1 MIMKKSKNSVMKKI
15 GKRIL
20 QIAYL
25 ILKPFL
31 PFIMLFLFIF
41 FFIILIIDAIFV
53 EFSDDNGELTVSE
66 QEIESY
72 CDEASQD
79 YEVYVD
85 GEKNN
90 ENIEI
95 SNTETS
101 KAITPE
107 QIYSL
112 LIFHNITQD
121 EPISKETVREIT
133 NNFKSKYYYKTST
146 ILTERK
152 VTDDEGNITWE
163 IVSEEKV
170 KLITESITVAGHYK
184 YNYELET
191 TEERRY

>member
-1 MIMKKSKNSVMKKI
+1 MKKSKNSVIKKI

-31 PFIMLFLFIF
+31 PFVMLFLFIF
-41 FFIILIIDAIFV
+41 FFIILIIDAIFI
-53 EFSDDNGELTVSE
+53 EFSDDNGKLTVSE

-72 CDEASQD
+72 CEEASQD

-85 GEKNN
+85 GEKTN
-90 ENIEI
+90 ESIEI

-101 KAITPE
+101 KAITSE

-112 LIFHNITQD
+112 MIFHNITQD
-121 EPISKETVREIT
+121 DPISKETVSEIAS
-133 NNFKSKYYYKTST
+133 NFKSKYCYKTST

-152 VTDDEGNITWE
+152 VTDNEGNITWE
-163 IVSEEKV
+163 TVSEEQV
-170 KLITESITVAGHYK
+170 KLITESITIAGHYK
-184 YNYELET
+184 YNYVQEI
-191 TEERRY
+191 TEKRRH

>member
-1 MIMKKSKNSVMKKI
+1 MKKSKNSVIKKI

-31 PFIMLFLFIF
+31 PFVMLFLFIF
-41 FFIILIIDAIFV
+41 FFIILIIDAIFI

-85 GEKNN
+85 GEKTN
-90 ENIEI
+90 ESIEI

-101 KAITPE
+101 KAITSE

-112 LIFHNITQD
+112 MIFHNITQD
-121 EPISKETVREIT
+121 DPISKETVSEIAS
-133 NNFKSKYYYKTST
+133 NFKSKYYYKTST

-152 VTDDEGNITWE
+152 VTDNEGNITWE
-163 IVSEEKV
+163 TVSEEQV
-170 KLITESITVAGHYK
+170 KLITESITIAGHYK
-184 YNYELET
+184 YNYVQEI
-191 TEERRY
+191 TEERRH

>member
-1 MIMKKSKNSVMKKI
+1 MKKSKNSVMKKI

-66 QEIESY
+66 QEIENY
-72 CDEASQD
+72 CDEASQE

-85 GEKNN
+85 GEISN
-90 ENIEI
+90 ESIEI
-95 SNTETS
+95 SNSETS
-101 KAITPE
+101 KAIIPE
-107 QIYSL
+107 QIHSL

-121 EPISKETVREIT
+121 EPISKETVSEIAS
-133 NNFKSKYYYKTST
+133 NFKSKYYYKTST

-163 IVSEEKV
+163 IVSEKKV
-170 KLITESITVAGHYK
+170 RLITESITIAGHYK

-191 TEERRY
+191 TEERRH

>member
-1 MIMKKSKNSVMKKI
+1 MKKSKNSVMKKI

-72 CDEASQD
+72 CDEASQE

-85 GEKNN
+85 GEISN

-95 SNTETS
+95 STSETS

-121 EPISKETVREIT
+121 EPISKETVSEIT
-133 NNFKSKYYYKTST
+133 NNFKSKYYYKTSK

-152 VTDDEGNITWE
+152 VTADEGNITWE
-163 IVSEEKV
+163 IVSEEQI
-170 KLITESITVAGHYK
+170 KLITESITIAGHYK

-191 TEERRY
+191 KEERRY

>member
-1 MIMKKSKNSVMKKI
+1 MLMKKSKNSVIKKI

-31 PFIMLFLFIF
+31 PFVMLFLFIF
-41 FFIILIIDAIFV
+41 FFIILIIDAIFI
-53 EFSDDNGELTVSE
+53 EFSDDNGKLTVSE

-72 CDEASQD
+72 CEEASQD

-85 GEKNN
+85 GEKTN
-90 ENIEI
+90 ESIEI

-101 KAITPE
+101 KAITSE

-112 LIFHNITQD
+112 MIFHNITQD

-163 IVSEEKV
+163 IVSEEQV

-191 TEERRY
+191 TEER

>member
-1 MIMKKSKNSVMKKI
+1 MKKSKNSVMKRI

-72 CDEASQD
+72 CDEASLE

-85 GEKNN
+85 GEISN

-95 SNTETS
+95 STSETS

-133 NNFKSKYYYKTST
+133 NNLKSKYYYKTST

-152 VTDDEGNITWE
+152 ITDDGGNISWE
-163 IVSEEKV
+163 IVSEEQV
-170 KLITESITVAGHYK
+170 KLITESITIAGHYK

-191 TEERRY
+191 TEERRH

>member
-1 MIMKKSKNSVMKKI
+1 MKKSKNSIMKKI
-15 GKRIL
+15 GKKIL

-53 EFSDDNGELTVSE
+53 EFSDDNGELTISE

-72 CDEASQD
+72 CDEVSQD

-85 GEKNN
+85 GEISN

-95 SNTETS
+95 SNSETS

-121 EPISKETVREIT
+121 EEISKETVSEIAS
-133 NNFKSKYYYKTST
+133 NFKSKYYYKTST

-170 KLITESITVAGHYK
+170 RLITESITIAGHYK

-191 TEERRY
+191 TEERRH

>member
-1 MIMKKSKNSVMKKI
+1 MKKSKNSVIKKI

-31 PFIMLFLFIF
+31 PFVMLFLFIF
-41 FFIILIIDAIFV
+41 FFIILIIDAIFI
-53 EFSDDNGELTVSE
+53 EFSDDNGKLTVSE

-72 CDEASQD
+72 CEEASQD

-85 GEKNN
+85 GEKTN
-90 ENIEI
+90 ESIEI

-101 KAITPE
+101 KAITSE

-112 LIFHNITQD
+112 MIFHNITQD

-163 IVSEEKV
+163 IVSEEQV
-170 KLITESITVAGHYK
+170 KLITESITIAGHYK
-184 YNYELET
+184 YNYVQEI
-191 TEERRY
+191 TEERRH

>member
-1 MIMKKSKNSVMKKI
+1 MKKSKNSAMKKI

-72 CDEASQD
+72 CDEASQE

-85 GEKNN
+85 GEISN

-95 SNTETS
+95 STSETS

-121 EPISKETVREIT
+121 EPISKETVSEIT

-152 VTDDEGNITWE
+152 VTADEGNITWE
-163 IVSEEKV
+163 IVSEEQI
-170 KLITESITVAGHYK
+170 KLITESITIAGHYK
-184 YNYELET
+184 YNYELEIK
-191 TEERRY
+191 EERRY

>member
-1 MIMKKSKNSVMKKI
+1 MKKSKNSVIKKI

-31 PFIMLFLFIF
+31 PFVMLFLFIF
-41 FFIILIIDAIFV
+41 FFIILIIDAIFI
-53 EFSDDNGELTVSE
+53 EFSDDNGKLTVSE

-72 CDEASQD
+72 CEEASQD

-85 GEKNN
+85 GEKTN
-90 ENIEI
+90 ESIEI

-101 KAITPE
+101 KAITSE

-112 LIFHNITQD
+112 MIFHNITQD

-152 VTDDEGNITWE
+152 VTDNEGNITWKT
-163 IVSEEKV
+163 VSEEQV
-170 KLITESITVAGHYK
+170 KLITESITIAGHYK
-184 YNYELET
+184 YNYVQEI
-191 TEERRY
+191 TEERRH

>member
-1 MIMKKSKNSVMKKI
+1 MKKSKNSVIKKI

-31 PFIMLFLFIF
+31 PFVMLFLFIF
-41 FFIILIIDAIFV
+41 FFIILIIDAIFI
-53 EFSDDNGELTVSE
+53 EFSDDNGKLTVSE

-72 CDEASQD
+72 CEEASQD

-85 GEKNN
+85 GEKTN
-90 ENIEI
+90 ESIEI

-101 KAITPE
+101 KAITSE

-112 LIFHNITQD
+112 MIFHNITQD

-163 IVSEEKV
+163 IVSEEQV

-184 YNYELET
+184 YNYVQEI
-191 TEERRY
+191 TEERRH

>member
-1 MIMKKSKNSVMKKI
+1 MLMKKSKNSVIKKI

-31 PFIMLFLFIF
+31 PFVMLFLFIF
-41 FFIILIIDAIFV
+41 FFIILIIDAIFI

-85 GEKNN
+85 GEKTN
-90 ENIEI
+90 ESIEI

-101 KAITPE
+101 KAITSE

-112 LIFHNITQD
+112 MIFHNITQD
-121 EPISKETVREIT
+121 DPISKETVSEIAS
-133 NNFKSKYYYKTST
+133 NFKSKYYYKTST

-152 VTDDEGNITWE
+152 VTDNEGNITWKT
-163 IVSEEKV
+163 VSEEQV
-170 KLITESITVAGHYK
+170 KLITESITIAGHYK
-184 YNYELET
+184 YNYVQEI
-191 TEERRY
+191 TEERRH

>member
-1 MIMKKSKNSVMKKI
+1 MLMKKSKNSVIKKI

-31 PFIMLFLFIF
+31 PFVMLFLFIF
-41 FFIILIIDAIFV
+41 FFIILIIDAIFI

-72 CDEASQD
+72 CEEASQD

-85 GEKNN
+85 GEKTN
-90 ENIEI
+90 ESIEI

-101 KAITPE
+101 KAITSE

-112 LIFHNITQD
+112 MIFHNITQD

-163 IVSEEKV
+163 IVSEEQV

-191 TEERRY
+191 TEER

>member
-1 MIMKKSKNSVMKKI
+1 MKKSKNSVMKKI

-85 GEKNN
+85 GEISN

-95 SNTETS
+95 SNSETS
-101 KAITPE
+101 KSITPE

-152 VTDDEGNITWE
+152 VTDDEGNISWE
-163 IVSEEKV
+163 IVSEEQV
-170 KLITESITVAGHYK
+170 KLITESITISGHYK

-191 TEERRY
+191 TEER

>member
-1 MIMKKSKNSVMKKI
+1 MKKSKNSVMKKI

-72 CDEASQD
+72 CDEASQE
-79 YEVYVD
+79 YEVYVE
-85 GEKNN
+85 GEISN

-95 SNTETS
+95 SNSETA

-107 QIYSL
+107 QIHSL

-121 EPISKETVREIT
+121 EPISKETVNEIAS
-133 NNFKSKYYYKTST
+133 NFKSKYYYKTST

-163 IVSEEKV
+163 IVSEEQV

-184 YNYELET
+184 YNYELEI

>member
-1 MIMKKSKNSVMKKI
+1 MKKSKNSVIKKI

-31 PFIMLFLFIF
+31 PFVMLFLFIF
-41 FFIILIIDAIFV
+41 FFIILIIDAIFI

-85 GEKNN
+85 GEKTN
-90 ENIEI
+90 ESIEI

-101 KAITPE
+101 KAITSE

-112 LIFHNITQD
+112 MIFHNITQD

-152 VTDDEGNITWE
+152 VTDNEGNITWKT
-163 IVSEEKV
+163 VSEEQV
-170 KLITESITVAGHYK
+170 KLITESITIAGHYK
-184 YNYELET
+184 YNYVQEI
-191 TEERRY
+191 TEERRH

>member
-1 MIMKKSKNSVMKKI
+1 MKKSKNSVIKKI

-31 PFIMLFLFIF
+31 PFVMLFLFIF
-41 FFIILIIDAIFV
+41 FFIILIIDAIFI

-85 GEKNN
+85 GEKTN
-90 ENIEI
+90 ESIEI

-101 KAITPE
+101 KAITSE

-112 LIFHNITQD
+112 MIFHNITQD
-121 EPISKETVREIT
+121 DPISKKTVSEIASD
-133 NNFKSKYYYKTST
+133 FKSKYYYKTST

-152 VTDDEGNITWE
+152 VTDNEGNITWKT
-163 IVSEEKV
+163 VSEEQV
-170 KLITESITVAGHYK
+170 KLITESITIAGHYK
-184 YNYELET
+184 YNYVQEI
-191 TEERRY
+191 TEERRH

>member
-1 MIMKKSKNSVMKKI
+1 MKKSKNSVIKKI

-31 PFIMLFLFIF
+31 PFVMLFLFIF
-41 FFIILIIDAIFV
+41 FFIILIIDAIFI
-53 EFSDDNGELTVSE
+53 EFSDDNGKLTVSE

-72 CDEASQD
+72 CEEASQD

-85 GEKNN
+85 GEKTN
-90 ENIEI
+90 ESIEI

-101 KAITPE
+101 KAITSE

-112 LIFHNITQD
+112 MIFHNITQD
-121 EPISKETVREIT
+121 DPISKETVSEIAS
-133 NNFKSKYYYKTST
+133 NFKSKYYYKTST

-152 VTDDEGNITWE
+152 VTDNEGNITWKT
-163 IVSEEKV
+163 VSEEQV
-170 KLITESITVAGHYK
+170 KLITESITIAGHYK
-184 YNYELET
+184 YNYVQEI
-191 TEERRY
+191 TEERRH

>member
-1 MIMKKSKNSVMKKI
+1 MKKSKNSVIKKI

-25 ILKPFL
+25 ILKHFL
-31 PFIMLFLFIF
+31 PFVMLFLFIF
-41 FFIILIIDAIFV
+41 FFIILIIDAIFI

-85 GEKNN
+85 GEKTN
-90 ENIEI
+90 ESIEI

-101 KAITPE
+101 KAITSE

-112 LIFHNITQD
+112 MIFHNITQD
-121 EPISKETVREIT
+121 DPISKETVSEIAS
-133 NNFKSKYYYKTST
+133 NFKSKYYYKTST

-152 VTDDEGNITWE
+152 VTDNEGNITWKT
-163 IVSEEKV
+163 VSEEQV
-170 KLITESITVAGHYK
+170 KLITESITIAGHYK
-184 YNYELET
+184 YNYVQEI
-191 TEERRY
+191 TEERRH

>member
-1 MIMKKSKNSVMKKI
+1 MKKSKNSVIKKI

-31 PFIMLFLFIF
+31 PFVMLFLFIF
-41 FFIILIIDAIFV
+41 FFIILIIDAIFI
-53 EFSDDNGELTVSE
+53 EFSDDNGKLTVSE

-72 CDEASQD
+72 CEEASQD

-85 GEKNN
+85 GEKTN
-90 ENIEI
+90 ESIEI

-101 KAITPE
+101 KAITSE

-112 LIFHNITQD
+112 MIFHNITQD

-163 IVSEEKV
+163 IVSEEQV
-170 KLITESITVAGHYK
+170 KLITESMTVAGHYK

-191 TEERRY
+191 TEER

>member
-1 MIMKKSKNSVMKKI
+1 MKKSKNSVIKKI

-31 PFIMLFLFIF
+31 PFVMLFLFIF
-41 FFIILIIDAIFV
+41 FFIILIIDAIFI
-53 EFSDDNGELTVSE
+53 EFSDDNGKLTVSE

-72 CDEASQD
+72 CEEASQD

-85 GEKNN
+85 GEKTN
-90 ENIEI
+90 ESIEI

-101 KAITPE
+101 KAITSE

-112 LIFHNITQD
+112 MIFHNITQD
-121 EPISKETVREIT
+121 DPISKETVSEIASD
-133 NNFKSKYYYKTST
+133 FKSKYYYKTST

-152 VTDDEGNITWE
+152 VTDNEGNITWE
-163 IVSEEKV
+163 AVSEEQV
-170 KLITESITVAGHYK
+170 KLITESITIAGHYK
-184 YNYELET
+184 YNYVQEI
-191 TEERRY
+191 TEERRH

>member
-1 MIMKKSKNSVMKKI
+1 MKKSKNSVIKKI

-31 PFIMLFLFIF
+31 PFVMLFLFIF
-41 FFIILIIDAIFV
+41 FFIILIIDAIFI

-85 GEKNN
+85 GEKTN
-90 ENIEI
+90 ESIEI

-101 KAITPE
+101 KAITSE

-112 LIFHNITQD
+112 MIFHNITQD
-121 EPISKETVREIT
+121 DPISKETVSEIAS
-133 NNFKSKYYYKTST
+133 NFKSKYCYKTST

-152 VTDDEGNITWE
+152 VTDNEGNITWE
-163 IVSEEKV
+163 TVSEEQV
-170 KLITESITVAGHYK
+170 KLITESITIAGHYK
-184 YNYELET
+184 YNYVQEI
-191 TEERRY
+191 TEERRH

>member
-1 MIMKKSKNSVMKKI
+1 MKKSKNSVIKKI

-31 PFIMLFLFIF
+31 PFVMLFLFIF
-41 FFIILIIDAIFV
+41 FFIILIIDAIFI

-72 CDEASQD
+72 CEEASQD

-85 GEKNN
+85 GEKTN
-90 ENIEI
+90 ESIEI

-101 KAITPE
+101 KAITSE

-112 LIFHNITQD
+112 MIFHNITQD
-121 EPISKETVREIT
+121 DPISKETVSEIAS
-133 NNFKSKYYYKTST
+133 NFKSKYYYKTST

-152 VTDDEGNITWE
+152 VTDNEGNITWKT
-163 IVSEEKV
+163 VSEEQV
-170 KLITESITVAGHYK
+170 KLITESITIAGHYK
-184 YNYELET
+184 YNYVQEI
-191 TEERRY
+191 TEERRH

>member
-1 MIMKKSKNSVMKKI
+1 MKKSKNSVIKKI

-31 PFIMLFLFIF
+31 PFVMLFLFIF
-41 FFIILIIDAIFV
+41 FFIILIIDAIFI

-72 CDEASQD
+72 CEEASQD

-85 GEKNN
+85 GEKTN
-90 ENIEI
+90 ESIEI

-101 KAITPE
+101 KAITSE

-112 LIFHNITQD
+112 MIFHNITQD

-152 VTDDEGNITWE
+152 VTDNEGNITWKT
-163 IVSEEKV
+163 VSEEQV
-170 KLITESITVAGHYK
+170 KLITESITIAGHYK
-184 YNYELET
+184 YNYVQEI
-191 TEERRY
+191 TEERRH

>member
-1 MIMKKSKNSVMKKI
+1 MKKSKNSVIKKI

-31 PFIMLFLFIF
+31 PFVMLFLFIF
-41 FFIILIIDAIFV
+41 FFIILIIDAIFI
-53 EFSDDNGELTVSE
+53 EFSDDNGKLTVSE

-72 CDEASQD
+72 CEEASQD

-85 GEKNN
+85 GEKTN
-90 ENIEI
+90 ESIEI

-101 KAITPE
+101 KAITSE

-112 LIFHNITQD
+112 MIFHNITQD

-163 IVSEEKV
+163 IVSEEQV

-191 TEERRY
+191 TEER

>member
-1 MIMKKSKNSVMKKI
+1 MKKSKNSVIKKI

-31 PFIMLFLFIF
+31 PFVMLFLFIF
-41 FFIILIIDAIFV
+41 FFIILIIDAIFI

-72 CDEASQD
+72 CEEASQD

-85 GEKNN
+85 GEKTN
-90 ENIEI
+90 ESIEI

-101 KAITPE
+101 KAITSE

-112 LIFHNITQD
+112 MIFHNITQD
-121 EPISKETVREIT
+121 DPISKETVSEIAS
-133 NNFKSKYYYKTST
+133 NFKSKYYYKTST

-152 VTDDEGNITWE
+152 VTDNEGNITWE
-163 IVSEEKV
+163 AVSEEQV
-170 KLITESITVAGHYK
+170 KLITESITIAGHYK
-184 YNYELET
+184 YNYVQEI
-191 TEERRY
+191 TEERRH

>member
-1 MIMKKSKNSVMKKI
+1 MKKSKNSVMKKI

>member
-1 MIMKKSKNSVMKKI
+1 MKKSKNSVMKKI

-25 ILKPFL
+25 ILKPFI
-31 PFIMLFLFIF
+31 PFVILFLFIF
-41 FFIILIIDAIFV
+41 FFIILIIDAIFI
-53 EFSDDNGELTVSE
+53 EFSDDNGELTASE

-72 CDEASQD
+72 CEEASQD

-85 GEKNN
+85 GEKTN
-90 ENIEI
+90 ENIKI

-101 KAITPE
+101 KAITSE

-121 EPISKETVREIT
+121 EQISKETVSKIAS
-133 NNFKSKYYYKTST
+133 NFKSKYYYKTST
-146 ILTERK
+146 ILTEKK

-163 IVSEEKV
+163 IVSEERV
-170 KLITESITVAGHYK
+170 KLITESITIAGHYK
-184 YNYELET
+184 YNYDEET
-191 TEERRY
+191 TEERRH

>member
-1 MIMKKSKNSVMKKI
+1 MLMKKSKNSVIKKI

-31 PFIMLFLFIF
+31 PFVMLFLFIF
-41 FFIILIIDAIFV
+41 FFIILIIDAIFI
-53 EFSDDNGELTVSE
+53 EFSDDNGKLTVSE

-72 CDEASQD
+72 CEEASQD

-85 GEKNN
+85 GEKTN
-90 ENIEI
+90 ESIEI

-101 KAITPE
+101 KAITSE

-112 LIFHNITQD
+112 MIFHNITQD

-152 VTDDEGNITWE
+152 VTDNEGNITWKT
-163 IVSEEKV
+163 VSEEQV
-170 KLITESITVAGHYK
+170 KLITESITIAGHYK
-184 YNYELET
+184 YNYVQEI
-191 TEERRY
+191 TEERRH

>member
-1 MIMKKSKNSVMKKI
+1 MKKI

>member
-1 MIMKKSKNSVMKKI
+1 MLMKKSKNSVIKKI

-31 PFIMLFLFIF
+31 PFVMLFLFIF
-41 FFIILIIDAIFV
+41 FFIILIIDAIFI
-53 EFSDDNGELTVSE
+53 EFSDDNGKLTVSE

-72 CDEASQD
+72 CEEASQD

-85 GEKNN
+85 GEKTN
-90 ENIEI
+90 ESIEI

-101 KAITPE
+101 KAITSD

-112 LIFHNITQD
+112 MIFHNITQD

-163 IVSEEKV
+163 IVSEEQV

-191 TEERRY
+191 TEER

>member
-1 MIMKKSKNSVMKKI
+1 MKKSKNSVIKKI

-31 PFIMLFLFIF
+31 PFVMLFLFIF
-41 FFIILIIDAIFV
+41 FFIILIIDAIFI
-53 EFSDDNGELTVSE
+53 EFSDDNGKLTVSE

-72 CDEASQD
+72 CEEASQD

-85 GEKNN
+85 GEKTN
-90 ENIEI
+90 ESIEI

-101 KAITPE
+101 KAITSE

-112 LIFHNITQD
+112 MIFHNITQD
-121 EPISKETVREIT
+121 DPISKETVSEIAS
-133 NNFKSKYYYKTST
+133 NFKSKYCYKTST

-152 VTDDEGNITWE
+152 VTDNEGNITWE
-163 IVSEEKV
+163 TVSEEQV
-170 KLITESITVAGHYK
+170 KLITESITIAGHYK
-184 YNYELET
+184 YNYVQEI
-191 TEERRY
+191 TEERRH

>member
-1 MIMKKSKNSVMKKI
+1 MKKSKNSVIKKI

-31 PFIMLFLFIF
+31 PFVMLFLFIF
-41 FFIILIIDAIFV
+41 FFIILIIDAIFI

-85 GEKNN
+85 GEKTN
-90 ENIEI
+90 ESIEI

-101 KAITPE
+101 KAITSE

-112 LIFHNITQD
+112 MIFHNITQD

-163 IVSEEKV
+163 IVSEEQV

-191 TEERRY
+191 TEER

>member
-1 MIMKKSKNSVMKKI
+1 MKKSKNSVIKKI

-31 PFIMLFLFIF
+31 PFVMLFLFIF
-41 FFIILIIDAIFV
+41 FFIILIIDAIFI

-85 GEKNN
+85 GEKTN
-90 ENIEI
+90 ESIEI

-101 KAITPE
+101 KAITSE

-112 LIFHNITQD
+112 MIFHNITQD
-121 EPISKETVREIT
+121 DPISKETVSEIAS
-133 NNFKSKYYYKTST
+133 NFKSKYYYKTST

-152 VTDDEGNITWE
+152 VTDNEGNITWE
-163 IVSEEKV
+163 AVSEEQV
-170 KLITESITVAGHYK
+170 KLITESITIAGHYK
-184 YNYELET
+184 YNYVQEI
-191 TEERRY
+191 TEERRH

>member
-1 MIMKKSKNSVMKKI
+1 MKKSKNSVIKKI

-41 FFIILIIDAIFV
+41 FFIILIIDAIFI

-72 CDEASQD
+72 CEEASQD

-85 GEKNN
+85 GEKTN
-90 ENIEI
+90 ESIEI

-101 KAITPE
+101 KAITSE

-112 LIFHNITQD
+112 MIFHNITQD
-121 EPISKETVREIT
+121 DPISKETVSEIAS
-133 NNFKSKYYYKTST
+133 NFKSKYYYKTST

-152 VTDDEGNITWE
+152 VTDNEGNITWE
-163 IVSEEKV
+163 TVSEEQV
-170 KLITESITVAGHYK
+170 KLITESITIAGHYK
-184 YNYELET
+184 YNYVQEI
-191 TEERRY
+191 TEERRH

>member
-1 MIMKKSKNSVMKKI
+1 MKKSKNSVIKKI

-31 PFIMLFLFIF
+31 PFVLPFLFLF
-41 FFIILIIDAIFV
+41 FFIILIIDAIFI
-53 EFSDDNGELTVSE
+53 EFSDDNGALTVSE

-85 GEKNN
+85 GEKTN
-90 ENIEI
+90 ESIEI

-101 KAITPE
+101 KAITSE

-112 LIFHNITQD
+112 MIFHNITQD
-121 EPISKETVREIT
+121 DPISKETVSEIAS
-133 NNFKSKYYYKTST
+133 NFKSKYYYKTST

-152 VTDDEGNITWE
+152 VTDNEGNITWKT
-163 IVSEEKV
+163 VSEEQV
-170 KLITESITVAGHYK
+170 KLITESITIAGHYK
-184 YNYELET
+184 YNYVQEI
-191 TEERRY
+191 TEERRH